1 MDGSGDAIYTTRAT
15 FDTPRGEY
23 MVYTHNYPNGARNVY
38 EHGDNQGVRPFIVNQ
53 YGSDGTLQ
61 RSDTTY
67 NGFHRGDVGYE
78 QLKERYETPTNRVSG
93 NPNSQGQEPLW
104 KRLAKQVLGDER
116 AARIGIHKQ
125 GGYLRLQ
132 KQGGK
137 LTEVW
142 TPYN

>member
-1 MDGSGDAIYTTRAT
+1 MDSGNPVHTAVST

-23 MVYTHNYPNGARNVY
+23 RVYTRHYPDGTRTVH
-38 EHGDNQGVRPFIVNQ
+38 EHGNNQGVHSYINNQ
-53 YGSDGTLQ
+53 YGPDGTLQ

-67 NGFHRGDVGYE
+67 NGFNRGDVGYE
-78 QLKERYETPTNRVSG
+78 QLKEKYETPTNRVSG
-93 NPNSQGQEPLW
+93 NPNSQKQEPLW
-104 KRLAKQVLGDER
+104 KRLTKKILGEKN
-116 AARIGIHKQ
+116 AARIGIRKQ

-142 TPYN
+142 TPFN